1 MWSQK
6 CHRMVLRST
15 SASERAAPLPFTG
28 TTLNHQKSYGSIPG
42 KITEIS
48 RTSLALNSAAHETRT
63 NVGTYH
69 SIRTATSPTTLQPAS
84 TRISRDRVGDAST
97 TNSNTWYVLRNGR
110 TPVNARTSELPSYAC
125 IFMTGEKACK
135 VPKGGRIAQLLSAEF
150 TLSPSRSRPPG
161 PGRSDGDPT
170 KSQEAILGTSTM
182 HVRIRI
188 GVLQFS
194 VFVSYWAVLFL
205 SEPRHTPTPT

>member
-1 MWSQK
+1 VVKKATEWYYVVPV
-6 CHRMVLRST
+6 HVR
-15 SASERAAPLPFTG
+15 EPLPFTG
-28 TTLNHQKSYGSIPG
+28 TTLNHQQSYGSIPG

-69 SIRTATSPTTLQPAS
+69 SIRTSTSPTTLQPAS

-161 PGRSDGDPT
+161 PGRSGGDPT
-170 KSQEAILGTSTM
+170 KSQEAILVLVQCTYAFVSAYCSSLYSY
-182 HVRIRI
+182 RI
-188 GVLQFS
+188 GQFC
-194 VFVSYWAVLFL
+194 FLVSL
-205 SEPRHTPTPT
+205 HTPTPT